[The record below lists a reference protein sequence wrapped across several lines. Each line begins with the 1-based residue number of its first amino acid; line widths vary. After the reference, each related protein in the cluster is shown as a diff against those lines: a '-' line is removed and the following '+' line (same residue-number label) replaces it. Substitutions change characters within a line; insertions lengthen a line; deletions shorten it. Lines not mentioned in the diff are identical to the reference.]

1 MGDPDAGGVPAGI
14 MDALLERLE
23 AGGVRTP
30 AILAR
35 ELGVSQALVDAM
47 ILDLQR
53 RGYLRPVT
61 AACDAA
67 CAGCPLVG
75 TCSLAGQG
83 RGWTLDGPSLRGRAR
98 HSDARPDRSSV
109 R

>member
-1 MGDPDAGGVPAGI
+1 MADPDTGGTSTGI
-14 MDALLERLE
+14 LDALLGRLE

-30 AILAR
+30 ADLAR
-35 ELGVSQALVDAM
+35 ELGISPALVDAM
-47 ILDLQR
+47 ILDLER

-67 CAGCPLVG
+67 CAGCPLAG

-83 RGWTLDGPSLRGRAR
+83 RGWTLDRPSLRGRPRSPER
-98 HSDARPDRSSV
+98 HP
-109 R
+109 